1 MAWLRK
7 LTLARGRP
15 IPYFDPMTSISSRL
29 LLAGLVFAGVAAL
42 SMFGKSKATDTAI
55 DEGAFRLTLPGQWS
69 KKPSSDPTRWVYH
82 SDNGEELTVSL
93 LGFKSGMS
101 ADERS
106 KTFKRLAELRKHAET
121 GTPGLTSVTTT
132 DTTFG
137 ESEGILAARYGGS
150 EPALHRRFMC
160 LMLGS
165 TSAFTIFYYEAV
177 GLTQS
182 ETDTRAKTIMNSV
195 VVPR

>member
-1 MAWLRK
+1 
-7 LTLARGRP
+7 
-15 IPYFDPMTSISSRL
+15 
-29 LLAGLVFAGVAAL
+29 
-42 SMFGKSKATDTAI
+42 
-55 DEGAFRLTLPGQWS
+55 
-69 KKPSSDPTRWVYH
+69 
-82 SDNGEELTVSL
+82 

-121 GTPGLTSVTTT
+121 GTSGLTPVTTT

-150 EPALHRRFMC
+150 EPAVHRHFMC

-165 TSAFTIFYYEAV
+165 TSAFTIFYYETV

>member
-1 MAWLRK
+1 MIS
-7 LTLARGRP
+7 T
-15 IPYFDPMTSISSRL
+15 SSRL
-29 LLAGLVFAGVAAL
+29 LLARLVFAGVAAL

-55 DEGAFRLTLPGQWS
+55 DEGAFRLTLPGQWN
-69 KKPSSDPTRWVYH
+69 KKPSSDPTSWVYH

-121 GTPGLTSVTTT
+121 TPGLTSVTTT
-132 DTTFG
+132 VTTFG

-150 EPALHRRFMC
+150 EPSVHRRFMC

-182 ETDTRAKTIMNSV
+182 ETDARAKTIMNSV

>member
-1 MAWLRK
+1 M
-7 LTLARGRP
+7 
-15 IPYFDPMTSISSRL
+15 ISVSSRL
-29 LLAGLVFAGVAAL
+29 LLAGFVFAGVAAL
-42 SMFGKSKATDTAI
+42 TMFAKSKATDTAI
-55 DEGAFRLTLPGQWS
+55 DEGVFRLTLPGHWS
-69 KKPSSDPTRWVYH
+69 KMPSSDPTRWVYH

-121 GTPGLTSVTTT
+121 AMPGLTSVMTT

-137 ESEGILAARYGGS
+137 ESEGILAARYGGT
-150 EPALHRRFMC
+150 EAAAHRRFMC

-165 TSAFTIFYYEAV
+165 TSGFTIFYYEAV

-182 ETDTRAKTIMNSV
+182 ETDARSKTIMNSV
-195 VVPR
+195 VVPK

>member
-1 MAWLRK
+1 MIR
-7 LTLARGRP
+7 
-15 IPYFDPMTSISSRL
+15 TSSQL
-29 LLAGLVFAGVAAL
+29 VLAGLVFAGVAAL

-55 DEGAFRLTLPGQWS
+55 DEPAFRLTLPGQWS
-69 KKPSSDPTRWVYH
+69 RKPSSDPTRWVYH

-93 LGFKSGMS
+93 LGLKNGMS
-101 ADERS
+101 TDERS
-106 KTFKRLAELRKHAET
+106 KMFKRLAELRKHAESA
-121 GTPGLTSVTTT
+121 TPGLTAVTTT

-137 ESEGILAARYGGS
+137 ESGGILAARYGGS
-150 EPALHRRFMC
+150 EPAVQRRFMC

-165 TSAFTIFYYEAV
+165 ASAFTVFYYEAV

-182 ETDTRAKTIMNSV
+182 ETDARAKTIMNSV